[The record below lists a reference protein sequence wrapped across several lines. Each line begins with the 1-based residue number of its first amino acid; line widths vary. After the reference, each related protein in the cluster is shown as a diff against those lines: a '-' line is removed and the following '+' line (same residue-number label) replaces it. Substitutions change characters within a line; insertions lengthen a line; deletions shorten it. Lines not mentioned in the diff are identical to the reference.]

1 MDFADGIVSID
12 LNETAA
18 GEHLQNLQKE
28 AATVEVK
35 ISSDKIKILLVNY
48 QFSNFSLVKLEI
60 VGDFKY
66 LGTNIFVR

>member
-1 MDFADGIVSID
+1 MDFADVID

-60 VGDFKY
+60 VEDFKY